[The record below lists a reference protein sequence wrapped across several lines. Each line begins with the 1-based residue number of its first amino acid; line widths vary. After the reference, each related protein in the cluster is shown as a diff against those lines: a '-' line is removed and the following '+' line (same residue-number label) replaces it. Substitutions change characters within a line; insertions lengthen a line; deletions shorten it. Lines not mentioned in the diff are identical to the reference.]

1 MLRQAL
7 FIMVLC
13 VLSVLS
19 SCAFHSTAK
28 NWNGLTGSNGKPT
41 YYKIT
46 TKVAFKLAVAIPLIG
61 NIGIDGMVDDLTEE
75 IAEVKG
81 DNVRIVQGSTENY
94 WYGFPPFTWI
104 LTPVISTVAAEYTP
118 DQTTYLEDQAK
129 IREEEKNDSGLN
141 PTDW

>member
-7 FIMVLC
+7 FIMVLGVLL
-13 VLSVLS
+13 VLSN
-19 SCAFHSTAK
+19 CAFHTTAK
-28 NWNGLTGSNGKPT
+28 NWNGLTGSDGKPT
-41 YYKIT
+41 YYKTT
-46 TKVAFKLAVAIPLIG
+46 TKVAFKLAVVIPFIG
-61 NIGIDGMVDDLTEE
+61 NVGIDGMVDDLTEE

-104 LTPVISTVAAEYTP
+104 LTPVISKVAAEYNP
-118 DQTTYLEDQAK
+118 DQTTYLEDQAI

-141 PTDW
+141 PTEW